1 MAAVA
6 GGCGGFVGTPGI
18 NFNKLGGV
26 EGLRVLK
33 VLTLTSW
40 GCGGFV
46 GTPGTNF
53 NKLGCVEGLWVL

>member
-26 EGLRVLK
+26 EGLRVLQ

-40 GCGGFV
+40 GVCRVCGYSRY
-46 GTPGTNF
+46 
-53 NKLGCVEGLWVL
+53 